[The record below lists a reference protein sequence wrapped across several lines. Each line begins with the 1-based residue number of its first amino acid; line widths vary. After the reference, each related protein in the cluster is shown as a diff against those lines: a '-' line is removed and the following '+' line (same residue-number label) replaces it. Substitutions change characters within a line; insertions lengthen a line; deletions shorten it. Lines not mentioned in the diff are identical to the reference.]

1 MQRYLHPD
9 ERSLTE
15 VGDALTAHLSVRRS
29 PGRLGILPSWQA
41 RPNAAGR
48 RSPLGARYV
57 RPPSSSTLFPGSTTC
72 DLMLLVT
79 FSLPSRGMEVAE
91 GLLRRSRGLQRL
103 DAVTSFGVVVALC
116 CCTTSRNLNR
126 RRRVGA
132 ELYDVCL
139 ASMGGVCG

>member
-1 MQRYLHPD
+1 MC
-9 ERSLTE
+9 
-15 VGDALTAHLSVRRS
+15 
-29 PGRLGILPSWQA
+29 
-41 RPNAAGR
+41 AGR
-48 RSPLGARYV
+48 GSQVAACRYVSTAGCRSLGARYV

-91 GLLRRSRGLQRL
+91 GLLRRSRDMQRL
-103 DAVTSFGVVVALC
+103 DAVTSFGVTVALC

-132 ELYDVCL
+132 ELYDVC
-139 ASMGGVCG
+139 